1 MMIFLRK
8 SAIFFKVPFSPNF
21 GTMKL
26 SLPPR
31 EIRDFPLPGIVPLS
45 HPVAN
50 PELCEK
56 NPEPSGPFSV
66 ARAHV

>member
-1 MMIFLRK
+1 MAIFLKKVQYFSK
-8 SAIFFKVPFSPNF
+8 SPFDRDF

-45 HPVAN
+45 HPGSSK
-50 PELCEK
+50 PL
-56 NPEPSGPFSV
+56 F
-66 ARAHV
+66 